1 MEQKPRHVAV
11 IMDGNGRWATMRRK
25 ARSYGHRRGVA
36 AAQGLVRSAAEYGV
50 DELTLFGF
58 SSENRGRPKR
68 EIEFLM
74 WLFSDS
80 LGDLSAFVDNGI
92 RLRFV
97 GALDYFGQRLL
108 KRMRE
113 VEEETAPGKVMQ
125 VNVALNYG
133 GRWDIAQAVARMER
147 KGQTP
152 PDLERVQ
159 QAIEQGLSVGDAD
172 LVIRT
177 GDETRISNFLLWQ
190 SAYAEIY
197 FTGVL
202 WPDFD
207 DGEFKRAMRWFA
219 RRRRR
224 FGKTPSQ
231 LRTGKPARKPW
242 RGQ

>member
-1 MEQKPRHVAV
+1 MEQKPRHVAI
-11 IMDGNGRWATMRRK
+11 IMDGNGRWATTRRK

-36 AAQGLVRSAAEYGV
+36 AAQGVVRSAAEYGV

-80 LGDLSAFVDNGI
+80 LGDLSAFVENGI
-92 RLRFV
+92 RLKFV
-97 GALDYFGQRLL
+97 GALDYFGKGLL

-113 VEEETAPGKVMQ
+113 VERETAHGEVMQ

-133 GRWDIAQAVARMER
+133 GRWDIAQAVARMGR
-147 KGQTP
+147 P
-152 PDLERVQ
+152 SPDPERVEEE
-159 QAIEQGLSVGDAD
+159 IERGLTVGDAD
-172 LVIRT
+172 LIIRT

-190 SAYAEIY
+190 GAYAEIY

-207 DGEFKRAMRWFA
+207 AAEFKRAMRWFA

-231 LRTGKPARKPW
+231 LRAKNPAMKRW
-242 RGQ
+242 RGR